1 MCKNSKNLDT
11 NNSLSELFSLSPVKN
26 KPVEVSF
33 TAPDL
38 SSQGGLLLMNE
49 YEEHHGFI
57 AKLADCVEDTRSP
70 LLVQHPY
77 YEMFRQR
84 ICQIAAGYKDADDS
98 DLLRND
104 SILKL
109 CSGRLPDEKAL
120 SSQPTISRL
129 ENKLTDRELYKISEV
144 FLEEFIGSYSKPPKF
159 IILDCD
165 DSNFNTYG
173 YQRPHVVLLTSR
185 TTVKG
190 FSIRQQC

>member
-1 MCKNSKNLDT
+1 MGKNSKNLDT
-11 NNSLSELFSLSPVKN
+11 NNSLSELFLLSPVKN

-49 YEEHHGFI
+49 YELHHGFI

-104 SILKL
+104 SAYNYVFN
-109 CSGRLPDEKAL
+109 RFL
-120 SSQPTISRL
+120 SL
-129 ENKLTDRELYKISEV
+129 
-144 FLEEFIGSYSKPPKF
+144 F
-159 IILDCD
+159 
-165 DSNFNTYG
+165 
-173 YQRPHVVLLTSR
+173 
-185 TTVKG
+185 
-190 FSIRQQC
+190 

>member
-1 MCKNSKNLDT
+1 MDKSIKNLDT
-11 NNSLSELFSLSPVKN
+11 TPALGELFLLSPVKN
-26 KPVEVSF
+26 KPIEVSF

-49 YEEHHGFI
+49 YEQYHGFI
-57 AKLADCVEDTRSP
+57 AKLSDSVKDTRSQ

-104 SILKL
+104 SVLKI
-109 CSGRLPDEKAL
+109 CSGRHPDDKAL

-129 ENKLTDRELYKISEV
+129 ENIVTDRELYKLGEV
-144 FLEEFIGSYSKPPKF
+144 FL
-159 IILDCD
+159 
-165 DSNFNTYG
+165 
-173 YQRPHVVLLTSR
+173 
-185 TTVKG
+185 
-190 FSIRQQC
+190 